1 MKLGKII
8 IRKALLAK
16 ILDTIVCKFLGFVQN
31 IHLLSCFTPS
41 NKPATECTMALSLKA
56 KLKPAIV
63 KVTIRNVPCNAPKT
77 NSQLTITSHEH
88 SAKCG
93 TK

>member
-1 MKLGKII
+1 
-8 IRKALLAK
+8 
-16 ILDTIVCKFLGFVQN
+16 
-31 IHLLSCFTPS
+31 
-41 NKPATECTMALSLKA
+41 MALSLKA

-63 KVTIRNVPCNAPKT
+63 TVTIRNVPCNAPKT

>member
-1 MKLGKII
+1 VQVPRVCAKHP
-8 IRKALLAK
+8 LA
-16 ILDTIVCKFLGFVQN
+16 IML
-31 IHLLSCFTPS
+31 TPS

-63 KVTIRNVPCNAPKT
+63 TVTIRNVPCNAPKT